1 MRVYE
6 AIVKGLEGVGV
17 DAAFGGAGENAASL
31 MLALKHST
39 KIKPIIVR
47 HEQAASF
54 MACGYAIYSN
64 RLGFC
69 FATAGPGAFNL
80 FSGLAVAMS
89 DSYPVLAI
97 SGYASLD
104 WQGRGSLNETSGI
117 NRTPDSRAMFA
128 ATTKKS
134 YLLTDIADTCDVR
147 GSGQRRVRGTPRPGA
162 YPRPGEP
169 HRARRQ
175 GRQLPRHPARRGAG
189 PARPGTSRGDRRRP
203 GQRDRPGGA
212 HRRARRVRC

>member
-31 MLALKHST
+31 MIALKHSS
-39 KIKPIIVR
+39 KIRPVITR
-47 HEQAASF
+47 NEQAASF

-89 DSYPVLAI
+89 DSYPVLAVTGF
-97 SGYASLD
+97 SSLD
-104 WQGRGSLNETSGI
+104 PLRS
-117 NRTPDSRAMFA
+117 
-128 ATTKKS
+128 
-134 YLLTDIADTCDVR
+134 
-147 GSGQRRVRGTPRPGA
+147 RPGA
-162 YPRPGEP
+162 S
-169 HRARRQ
+169 
-175 GRQLPRHPARRGAG
+175 L
-189 PARPGTSRGDRRRP
+189 T
-203 GQRDRPGGA
+203 
-212 HRRARRVRC
+212 RRAPASRQCHSIRSLNGWVDCISLVPP